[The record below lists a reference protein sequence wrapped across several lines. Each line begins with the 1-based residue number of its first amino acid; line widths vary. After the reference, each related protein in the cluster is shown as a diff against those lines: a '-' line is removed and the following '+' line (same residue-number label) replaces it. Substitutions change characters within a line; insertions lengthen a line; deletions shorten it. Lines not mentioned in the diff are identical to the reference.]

1 LWPHCQNR
9 LFFLHSCCDFLGTN
23 VRINFYYD
31 ENIPT
36 SFRKKSLF
44 ICTFAAYFE
53 ENMRTYL
60 LFISLCLGL
69 LIGCN
74 DGDYTVERITF
85 TGTEAHSC
93 IQDTTTTFLYKI
105 QGSEALI
112 LQFRANLLKNKV
124 DSISGN
130 IGNGYTLLY
139 RTFDSAPTATYF
151 CTSPPQTTPKVTS
164 EIQAQG
170 GTVII
175 TTREVRDTIAGTVKY
190 NHLIRIRDLV
200 LTNENGERLVDQ
212 NFNFGTYQTSR

>member
-1 LWPHCQNR
+1 MYLC
-9 LFFLHSCCDFLGTN
+9 
-23 VRINFYYD
+23 RIFSD
-31 ENIPT
+31 
-36 SFRKKSLF
+36 
-44 ICTFAAYFE
+44 
-53 ENMRTYL
+53 NMRTYI

-74 DGDYTVERITF
+74 DGDYMVERITF
-85 TGTEAHSC
+85 TGTEAYSC
-93 IQDTTTTFLYKI
+93 TRDTTTSFLYKT
-105 QGSEALI
+105 QRNEALI

-124 DSISGN
+124 DSISGS

-139 RTFDSAPTATYF
+139 RTFDGAPTASYF

-175 TTREVRDTIAGTVKY
+175 TTRQVVDTVAGTVKY

-200 LTNENGERLVDQ
+200 LTNENAERLVDQ

>member
-1 LWPHCQNR
+1 
-9 LFFLHSCCDFLGTN
+9 
-23 VRINFYYD
+23 
-31 ENIPT
+31 
-36 SFRKKSLF
+36 
-44 ICTFAAYFE
+44 
-53 ENMRTYL
+53 MRTYL

-85 TGTEAHSC
+85 TGTEAYSC
-93 IQDTTTTFLYKI
+93 TQDTTTTFLYKT

-175 TTREVRDTIAGTVKY
+175 TTRQVRDTIAGTVKY

-200 LTNENGERLVDQ
+200 LSNENGERLVDQ